1 MPNVKKKVP
10 WDSNITARSL
20 SLLKSDRPITL
31 KNSTYGEI
39 EEETRTKFIER
50 SYMDSTEADINQNYQ
65 LQISHNPGRISPI
78 MESTIPKQRKDS
90 NDQQR
95 AYTGC
100 ATLCER
106 IEGNYEMVSSSSEN
120 YLPMKTNYYTS
131 MDHCDES
138 SRDNKCSQLLHSSFP
153 TTTVPNAVASFSSSS
168 STSASSQ
175 ETPFLPRRGR
185 LKEYAPN
192 KRISNGRILRRQSS
206 LLSFM
211 SRQFFVYRRNCH
223 SVVGD
228 AVLTFMLFLAML
240 HLSW

>member
-1 MPNVKKKVP
+1 M
-10 WDSNITARSL
+10 
-20 SLLKSDRPITL
+20 
-31 KNSTYGEI
+31 
-39 EEETRTKFIER
+39 
-50 SYMDSTEADINQNYQ
+50 DINQNYRFQ
-65 LQISHNPGRISPI
+65 VERSFEKELDSMSSTVHRETIDDNNQQDTNTSCVI
-78 MESTIPKQRKDS
+78 MSKRTD
-90 NDQQR
+90 
-95 AYTGC
+95 G
-100 ATLCER
+100 
-106 IEGNYEMVSSSSEN
+106 EMVLSSTARHLSLDSH
-120 YLPMKTNYYTS
+120 YYTS

-138 SRDNKCSQLLHSSFP
+138 SRGNSCSQLLHNSFP
-153 TTTVPNAVASFSSSS
+153 ATSVPNAVASFSSSS

-185 LKEYAPN
+185 LKEHALS
-192 KRISNGRILRRQSS
+192 KRIRNDRKLRRQSS

>member
-1 MPNVKKKVP
+1 
-10 WDSNITARSL
+10 
-20 SLLKSDRPITL
+20 
-31 KNSTYGEI
+31 
-39 EEETRTKFIER
+39 
-50 SYMDSTEADINQNYQ
+50 MDSTEADINQNYQ

-138 SRDNKCSQLLHSSFP
+138 SKRNSCSQLLHNSFP
-153 TTTVPNAVASFSSSS
+153 ATSVPNAVASFSSL
-168 STSASSQ
+168 TSASLQ
-175 ETPFLPRRGR
+175 ENPMRRGR
-185 LKEYAPN
+185 LKVTTPSY
-192 KRISNGRILRRQSS
+192 RVNGGRTRRRNSS

-211 SRQFFVYRRNCH
+211 IRQFLVYRRNCH

-228 AVLTFMLFLAML
+228 AVLIFMLFLAML